1 MADLIRESISDAA
14 PRPKTPYYT
23 DVSTAV
29 VRTFHPPAAVRPQRT
44 PAAADRLVTG
54 VLHDRVL
61 L

>member
-1 MADLIRESISDAA
+1 MADLIRESIADAA

-29 VRTFHPPAAVRPQRT
+29 VRTFHPPSAVNPRHT
-44 PAAADRLVTG
+44 PAAADRLVVG

>member
-1 MADLIRESISDAA
+1 MADLIRESIGAAA

-29 VRTFHPPAAVRPQRT
+29 VRSFHPPTSVNSRSPDRAAKLIV
-44 PAAADRLVTG
+44 D
-54 VLHDRVL
+54 VLNDRVL